1 MSSTQN
7 KHVLIAED
15 IPGLARV
22 VQFNLKQAGFDVT
35 VARNGLEAWEFA
47 QVQLFDIVLTDQQMP
62 ELNGTELCGRLR
74 GLSQYADVP
83 IILLSAKGLEMD
95 AQQLK
100 DTLGIVAV
108 LPKPF
113 SPTALIEV
121 VESTLSSTA

>member
-1 MSSTQN
+1 
-7 KHVLIAED
+7 
-15 IPGLARV
+15 
-22 VQFNLKQAGFDVT
+22 
-35 VARNGLEAWEFA
+35 VARNGLEAWELA
-47 QVQLFDIVLTDQQMP
+47 QVQQFDIVLTDQQMP

-74 GLSQYADVP
+74 GLSHYADVP

-95 AQQLK
+95 AQQLR

-113 SPTALIEV
+113 SPSALIEV

>member
-1 MSSTQN
+1 MSSTP
-7 KHVLIAED
+7 KKILIAED

-47 QVQLFDIVLTDQQMP
+47 QVQQFDIVLTDQQMP

-74 GLSQYADVP
+74 ELPQYAEVP

-113 SPTALIEV
+113 SPKALIEI

>member
-1 MSSTQN
+1 MSSTP
-7 KHVLIAED
+7 KKILIAED

-47 QVQLFDIVLTDQQMP
+47 QIQQFDIVLTDQQMP

-74 GLSQYADVP
+74 ELPQYAEVP

-113 SPTALIEV
+113 SPATLIEI
-121 VESTLSSTA
+121 VESTLASTA

>member
-1 MSSTQN
+1 MSSTP
-7 KHVLIAED
+7 KKILIAED

-35 VARNGLEAWEFA
+35 VARDGLEAWKFA
-47 QVQLFDIVLTDQQMP
+47 QVQQFDIVLTDQQMP

-74 GLSQYADVP
+74 ELPQYAEVP

-100 DTLGIVAV
+100 DTLGVVAV

-113 SPTALIEV
+113 SPAGLIEI
-121 VESTLSSTA
+121 VESTLASTA

>member
-1 MSSTQN
+1 MSSTP
-7 KHVLIAED
+7 KKILIAED

-35 VARNGLEAWEFA
+35 VARDGLEAWEFA
-47 QVQLFDIVLTDQQMP
+47 QVQRFDIVLTDQQMP

-74 GLSQYADVP
+74 ELPQYAEVP

-100 DTLGIVAV
+100 DTLGVVAV

-113 SPTALIEV
+113 SPAGLIEI
-121 VESTLSSTA
+121 VESTLASTA